1 MIEANA
7 VWETKVKGEPQL
19 GKRGLYPNVSVA
31 NGAKVVRTMM
41 NVIAY
46 SDGTRDLIN
55 LADTIGADAL
65 ECSDIAEK
73 LVEHDLLGLVN

>member
-1 MIEANA
+1 
-7 VWETKVKGEPQL
+7 
-19 GKRGLYPNVSVA
+19 
-31 NGAKVVRTMM
+31 
-41 NVIAY
+41 VIAY